1 MTIDASG
8 EYWKGTEA
16 ADLKAFLEDYEAG
29 GYPVARVVPAACTCG
44 AGRFEIALSDDGD
57 AVRRRC
63 ARCGEEKLMLDS
75 AEHWDADDEPDECAC
90 PCEGEVFEAAV
101 GFACRDDGSIRWVS
115 VGLRCVECGILGVYA
130 DWKIDY
136 EPSAQLLTA
145 V

>member
-16 ADLKAFLEDYEAG
+16 ADLKPFLVDYEAG
-29 GYPVARVVPAACTCG
+29 GYPVAEVVPAACTCG
-44 AGRFEIALSDDGD
+44 GGRFEVALSGD
-57 AVRRRC
+57 EQAVRRRC
-63 ARCGEEKLMLDS
+63 VSCGEEKLMLDS
-75 AEHWDADDEPDECAC
+75 AEHWDDEDEDECAC

-101 GFACRDDGSIRWVS
+101 GLARREDASIKWVS
-115 VGLRCVECGILGVYA
+115 VGLRCVECGVLGVYA

-136 EPSAQLLTA
+136 SPSEHLVKQ